1 MLRDLLADHNPTV
14 VANAV
19 AALVEISERSS
30 DITLRLNA
38 TVAGKLVAALGE
50 CSEWGQIYILDSL
63 LSFVPQSSLDAETL
77 AERISVRLQHANSA
91 VVLTTIKVVLYL
103 MNYMEDESLISML
116 ERKMGPPLVTLL
128 SSGPEVQYVGLRNIL
143 LIIQRRPAI
152 LQNEVKVFFCKY
164 NDPIYVKLAK
174 LEIMYRLTRED
185 NVSEVLAELKEY
197 ASEVDVDFVR
207 KAVRSIGRLAIKI
220 AAAAD
225 QCVMVLLELMKTKI
239 SYVVQEAIVVI
250 KDIFRR
256 YPNKYERVISVL
268 CENLDVL
275 DEPEAKASMIWI
287 VGQYADR
294 IENSDEL
301 LEDFMFAFKEEPA
314 EVQLAL
320 LTATVKL
327 FIRRP
332 TAAQELLPRV
342 LKLATEEAENP
353 DLRDRVS
360 YPKPLLS

>member
-1 MLRDLLADHNPTV
+1 
-14 VANAV
+14 
-19 AALVEISERSS
+19 
-30 DITLRLNA
+30 
-38 TVAGKLVAALGE
+38 
-50 CSEWGQIYILDSL
+50 
-63 LSFVPQSSLDAETL
+63 
-77 AERISVRLQHANSA
+77 
-91 VVLTTIKVVLYL
+91 
-103 MNYMEDESLISML
+103 
-116 ERKMGPPLVTLL
+116 
-128 SSGPEVQYVGLRNIL
+128 
-143 LIIQRRPAI
+143 
-152 LQNEVKVFFCKY
+152 
-164 NDPIYVKLAK
+164 
-174 LEIMYRLTRED
+174 
-185 NVSEVLAELKEY
+185 
-197 ASEVDVDFVR
+197 
-207 KAVRSIGRLAIKI
+207 
-220 AAAAD
+220 
-225 QCVMVLLELMKTKI
+225 
-239 SYVVQEAIVVI
+239 
-250 KDIFRR
+250 
-256 YPNKYERVISVL
+256 VL